1 MASRAALRTPRSSRA
16 AVSASSTASAAAP
29 CASANAR
36 SVASSVSVSR
46 AVSGAV
52 SRRAGSA
59 TAASSARRA
68 AVASGST
75 AAGLLGVEAEERQ
88 HGRLV
93 EVHAPRVVERPRVV
107 LEALD
112 ALAEDA
118 GHEERVVAD
127 VAAHIDLALGAKVRG
142 GLVPCGLRFEQEI
155 DHRLQPRGRHAGR
168 EEPLGAGEAREEI
181 AEVGGHGLVVER
193 EITKARPDCP
203 IEESPK
209 LHGSDNNVEFVP
221 VTDAPR
227 ARLPWLLVAGSILL
241 ALLLAYTL
249 FGAYL
254 PAKRRVASLERELRE
269 VYAREAELQTKVAKN
284 EQSHSLREQQLL
296 AVSGERDALA
306 RRLEELERELA
317 IARGTRRR

>member
-1 MASRAALRTPRSSRA
+1 
-16 AVSASSTASAAAP
+16 
-29 CASANAR
+29 
-36 SVASSVSVSR
+36 
-46 AVSGAV
+46 
-52 SRRAGSA
+52 
-59 TAASSARRA
+59 
-68 AVASGST
+68 
-75 AAGLLGVEAEERQ
+75 
-88 HGRLV
+88 
-93 EVHAPRVVERPRVV
+93 
-107 LEALD
+107 
-112 ALAEDA
+112 
-118 GHEERVVAD
+118 
-127 VAAHIDLALGAKVRG
+127 
-142 GLVPCGLRFEQEI
+142 
-155 DHRLQPRGRHAGR
+155 
-168 EEPLGAGEAREEI
+168 
-181 AEVGGHGLVVER
+181 VER

-306 RRLEELERELA
+306 RRMEELERELA